1 MTFMSSFCIVANS
14 GKHTF
19 FLSLWRR
26 SHARSPESRS
36 GGTWCDPELL
46 KELPG
51 NGVQT
56 VSFLH
61 FNMNMF
67 SHASLSWILS
77 SHFQY
82 IIYIFQTC
90 SNTCELGCPKKTRGP
105 TCPHYH
111 PWFLVKSMQWSQ
123 MPFLRSKVFRW
134 TRRRRSWIERSQN
147 SFVAICVAKLQTAL
161 EMPYQKISDRF
172 VAVGIPWCNATASF
186 RVVKVDSSDLRPTT
200 LWMRVFLC
208 GESLVYSRDS

>member
-1 MTFMSSFCIVANS
+1 MSMTSIWVFCRLCSGQMGFSSAKRGRIFYFVRCFSCWFSLNS
-14 GKHTF
+14 SLMIIHEPFLALWLLCHLFASWPTLKNTRF

-82 IIYIFQTC
+82 IIYISKHVQTPVNWVVQKRLEAPHVPTITLGFL
-90 SNTCELGCPKKTRGP
+90 SN
-105 TCPHYH
+105 
-111 PWFLVKSMQWSQ
+111 
-123 MPFLRSKVFRW
+123 
-134 TRRRRSWIERSQN
+134 RRSDPKCLSFAPRS
-147 SFVAICVAKLQTAL
+147 FAEPAGGGHGLKD
-161 EMPYQKISDRF
+161 PK
-172 VAVGIPWCNATASF
+172 
-186 RVVKVDSSDLRPTT
+186 T
-200 LWMRVFLC
+200 L
-208 GESLVYSRDS
+208 SLLFA